1 MTTSGVVNVIATL
14 VIVVVVFYLANRIV
28 KSSASREKELTAN
41 GAVVRATIL
50 SMHQSGLFLNNNPVL
65 ELKLKIETEPANKSW
80 LVEKHQ
86 ETAFLIALSSYEVGG
101 IYDARMGKNEN
112 DILLVKD
119 DSGKPVRIE

>member
-1 MTTSGVVNVIATL
+1 M
-14 VIVVVVFYLANRIV
+14 
-28 KSSASREKELTAN
+28 TAN

-101 IYDARMGKNEN
+101 VYDARMGKNEN

-119 DSGKPVRIE
+119 ESGNPVRIE